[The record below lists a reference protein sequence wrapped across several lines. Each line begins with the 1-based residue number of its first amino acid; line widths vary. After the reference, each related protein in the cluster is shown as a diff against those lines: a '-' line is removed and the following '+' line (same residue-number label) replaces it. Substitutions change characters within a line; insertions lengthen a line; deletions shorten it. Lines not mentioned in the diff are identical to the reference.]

1 MDTGWLSGHHGQ
13 MEKATVSQLKN
24 ELSAYLRKVRAGA
37 TVLVYDRDVPIAR
50 LVPLEPR
57 LTGSDV
63 EDRLARLE
71 AKGLIRRGRGGP
83 IELPPLPPD
92 WPRVDAVAA
101 LIEERESAPW

>member
-1 MDTGWLSGHHGQ
+1 

-57 LTGSDV
+57 LTGSDL

-71 AKGLIRRGRGGP
+71 AKGLIRRGRGGAV
-83 IELPPLPPD
+83 ELPPPLPD
-92 WPRVDAVAA
+92 GEGAGLVEA
-101 LIEERESAPW
+101 LLAERDENRF